1 MTKLAAS
8 PAVAEVVSSPR
19 AVLWLAQMAAALEGT
34 ARLRSAS
41 MQSVL
46 TVGRTRHHPAREA
59 RGLPLP
65 CCRGATL
72 PRGESSSHS
81 NAARR
86 LSSLAVCCAAT
97 DWALEDVSPERLFV
111 GCCTRYSVGVST
123 GVGGWWPPV
132 RGLLVGRP
140 TSRPR
145 TRHSVPAP
153 DLILADGIDSVTV
166 DRLLETG
173 IPLPSPATW

>member
-41 MQSVL
+41 MQSVM

-81 NAARR
+81 SAARR
-86 LSSLAVCCAAT
+86 LSSLAVYCAAT

-132 RGLLVGRP
+132 RGLLVGR
-140 TSRPR
+140 S
-145 TRHSVPAP
+145 RHSVPAP
-153 DLILADGIDSVTV
+153 DLILADGIESVTV

-173 IPLPSPATW
+173 IPLPSPASW